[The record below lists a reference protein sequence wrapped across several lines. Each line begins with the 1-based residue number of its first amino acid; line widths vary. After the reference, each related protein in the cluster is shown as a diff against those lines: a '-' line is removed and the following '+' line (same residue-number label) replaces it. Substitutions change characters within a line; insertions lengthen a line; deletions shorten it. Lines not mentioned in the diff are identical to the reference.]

1 MSKDPAFLFYSSDF
15 ITGVSD
21 LTMEERGQYI
31 TLLCMQHQ
39 KGAISEKTIRLLL
52 GSAAS
57 DDVLMKFE
65 RDKDGNY
72 FNARLAEEIENRK
85 KFIES
90 RKNNGKLGGRPQKNK
105 PKENQNNN
113 QTITYNKP
121 LAKAKNNLPENEIDT
136 EIGNDNDYKNFVAT
150 YSEWHK
156 TAIGIPIKMN
166 GADGKAMKEIITYL
180 KTATS
185 EKETTPI
192 AAWQFILDN
201 YNRWDK
207 FHQNQTKLTQ
217 INYNLINILNSI
229 KNGTSNSN
237 HQSASLEAEAR
248 RTAEELAAFG
258 KVK

>member
-52 GSAAS
+52 GSS
-57 DDVLMKFE
+57 VSPDVLMKFE

-72 FNARLAEEIENRK
+72 FNARLVEEIEKRA
-85 KFIES
+85 KFTES
-90 RKNNGKLGGRPQKNK
+90 RAKNGKLGGRPKIDKSDKSLNNTYDK
-105 PKENQNNN
+105 PVAE
-113 QTITYNKP
+113 P
-121 LAKAKNNLPENEIDT
+121 LAKAKSNLPENEVENENKNATEYQVFVAAYSDWHNA
-136 EIGNDNDYKNFVAT
+136 EIGV
-150 YSEWHK
+150 
-156 TAIGIPIKMN
+156 PIKMN
-166 GADGKAMKEIITYL
+166 GADGNAMKEIISYL
-180 KTATS
+180 NIATS
-185 EKETTPI
+185 QNNKSAIE
-192 AAWQFILDN
+192 AWQFILDN
-201 YNRWDK
+201 YSRWDK

-217 INYNLINILNSI
+217 INYNLTNILNSI
-229 KNGTSNSN
+229 KNGTSNTN
-237 HQSASLEAEAR
+237 NQSASLEAEAR